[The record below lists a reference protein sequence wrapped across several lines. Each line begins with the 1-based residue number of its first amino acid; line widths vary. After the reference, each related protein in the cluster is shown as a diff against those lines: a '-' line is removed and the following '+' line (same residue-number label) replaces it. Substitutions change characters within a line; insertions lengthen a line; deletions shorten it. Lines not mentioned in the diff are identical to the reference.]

1 MMKRKNV
8 IIILTLLVIVLL
20 AACGN
25 DKTNE
30 NNETMDN
37 RKFTQEK
44 ISELEKEV
52 KGGTHEFAILVS
64 VEERYNVSAG
74 NYEVTD
80 GKQTDEYTYTVYGT
94 IKIKDKNGKIQDKN
108 IIVTYQLVDGK
119 PALAS
124 VALQ

>member
-80 GKQTDEYTYTVYGT
+80 GKQTDLSALLFPKKLGSIENV
-94 IKIKDKNGKIQDKN
+94 IDKRPNLSM
-108 IIVTYQLVDGK
+108 Y
-119 PALAS
+119 
-124 VALQ
+124 VA